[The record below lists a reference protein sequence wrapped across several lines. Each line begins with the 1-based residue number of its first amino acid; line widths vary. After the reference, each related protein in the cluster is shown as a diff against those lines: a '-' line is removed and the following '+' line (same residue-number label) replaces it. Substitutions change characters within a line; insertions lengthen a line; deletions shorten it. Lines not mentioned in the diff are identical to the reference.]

1 MSALTRFVNPH
12 WKYIEAKNVEIIQF
26 DILEKE
32 YSSFYQFNVS
42 FLHFLYISKFFMNVK
57 EDGFCKLRTFVNG
70 PFQGHA
76 WEVNYCI
83 QFKWFFFKS
92 SKHTHSVLQNTL
104 TSKCTSFSLVLL
116 CRSQSQQ
123 ENSQNIRWTPKRE
136 TPDSIFQHEHRKRND
151 QLRYPVILIHSHCHK
166 ALHKKLHL

>member
-1 MSALTRFVNPH
+1 MQKLYNLIFQKRNTLLFTNSMSV
-12 WKYIEAKNVEIIQF
+12 
-26 DILEKE
+26 
-32 YSSFYQFNVS
+32 SSIFFT
-42 FLHFLYISKFFMNVK
+42 FLNFSSMFK
-57 EDGFCKLRTFVNG
+57 EDGFCKSRTFFNG
-70 PFQGHA
+70 SFQGHA
-76 WEVNYCI
+76 KEVNYCI

-151 QLRYPVILIHSHCHK
+151 QLCYPVTLIHSRCHK